1 MKRPRQSRMFGYRWS
16 IVRLPIS
23 LLPLLPLLLPG
34 NPWVDGSVRAGE
46 SLVVVTSP
54 VVFQP
59 DVNSEANDDEAR
71 FLEEWDAEVERDAGA
86 LLEASE
92 SIPPSAGPT
101 GLNLFELFWQ
111 NRWWML
117 PILIMSFIVL
127 AVTVER
133 WLSLQRARVIPRR
146 LVKELEGLCN
156 HQYGFD
162 PREAFRVCQRYPSAA
177 ARVVRAMLLKV
188 GRPQSELEHAVQEAS
203 EREAQRLYS
212 NVRWLN
218 LASGVTPLMGLMG
231 TVWGMIRAFH
241 DTTQMAPGL
250 NKAEYLAEGIYLA
263 LVTTLAG
270 LAVAIPATILAH
282 YFEGRVVKL
291 FHQIDELLLNLMPQ
305 VERYEGGA
313 RFGALAAESP
323 PAVNPSLAGAGP
335 SYSSAPVGH
344 ATSTGTN
351 QAGTNQAGTAPPT
364 PASSPAQ
371 PTRKS
376 KLPG

>member
-1 MKRPRQSRMFGYRWS
+1 MKRPIVNRMFDFRWNH
-16 IVRLPIS
+16 VGLALS
-23 LLPLLPLLLPG
+23 LSFLLVG
-34 NPWVDGSVRAGE
+34 MFGGEKSVRAGE
-46 SLVVVTSP
+46 ASGLLP
-54 VVFQP
+54 AFILFQP
-59 DVNSEANDDEAR
+59 GGALEEEDDEAR

-92 SIPPSAGPT
+92 SLPPAAGPA

-117 PILIMSFIVL
+117 PILIMSVIVL
-127 AVTVER
+127 AVAVER

-146 LVKELEGLCN
+146 LVKELEGLGN
-156 HQYGFD
+156 HKYGFD

-203 EREAQRLYS
+203 QREAQRLYS

-291 FHQIDELLLNLMPQ
+291 FHQIDELLLDLMPQ
-305 VERYEGGA
+305 VERYEGKA

-323 PAVNPSLAGAGP
+323 PAVNPALAVGGGTRSPAPAGHG
-335 SYSSAPVGH
+335 S
-344 ATSTGTN
+344 
-351 QAGTNQAGTAPPT
+351 
-364 PASSPAQ
+364 PASSVHEGPASGSPTSPPAQ
-371 PTRKS
+371 PVRKS